1 MYVEDQIDGKPIQ
14 VKRYKISRQ
23 AAALRRIK
31 KALKSHKQLKFFE
44 SRLEQQKRR

>member
-31 KALKSHKQLKFFE
+31 KALKIGGKE
-44 SRLEQQKRR
+44 REETR

>member
-1 MYVEDQIDGKPIQ
+1 MYVEDQNDGKPIQ

-31 KALKSHKQLKFFE
+31 KALKIGGKE
-44 SRLEQQKRR
+44 REETR